1 LRKGGGEQLKEP
13 YQALNPN
20 GLVPLYIESDVPLH
34 QSTAIIE
41 YLEEKY
47 LSPPLL
53 PNSPE
58 DRAWVRALTHDIA
71 ADIHPINNLRV
82 LRYLVSTL
90 GVSDENKTIWYN
102 HWVKK
107 GLTSLEKRLASD
119 QRVGQFCYGNT
130 PSMAD
135 VFLVPQVFNAY
146 DSKIDFSEYPT
157 IHRIVTHCM
166 TLPAFIN
173 ASWEKQVDAE
183 GENPKP

>member
-1 LRKGGGEQLKEP
+1 
-13 YQALNPN
+13 
-20 GLVPLYIESDVPLH
+20 VPLYIESDVPLH

-58 DRAWVRALTHDIA
+58 DRAWVRALAQDIA

-82 LRYLVSTL
+82 LRYLVGTL
-90 GVSDENKTIWYN
+90 GVNDENKTIWYN

-107 GLTSLEKRLASD
+107 GLASLEKRLASD
-119 QRVGQFCYGNT
+119 ARVGLFCYGDLPT
-130 PSMAD
+130 MAD

-146 DSKIDFSEYPT
+146 DSKIDFSVYPT
-157 IHRIVTHCM
+157 VHRIVTHCL
-166 TLPAFIN
+166 TIPAFMN

-183 GENPKP
+183 CMNPSPSFTL

>member
-1 LRKGGGEQLKEP
+1 
-13 YQALNPN
+13 
-20 GLVPLYIESDVPLH
+20 
-34 QSTAIIE
+34 
-41 YLEEKY
+41 
-47 LSPPLL
+47 
-53 PNSPE
+53 
-58 DRAWVRALTHDIA
+58 
-71 ADIHPINNLRV
+71 
-82 LRYLVSTL
+82 
-90 GVSDENKTIWYN
+90 VSDENKTIWYN

-135 VFLVPQVFNAY
+135 VFLAPQVFNAY
-146 DSKIDFSEYPT
+146 DAKIDFSEYPT